1 MVETP
6 PKRKLRNFK
15 INFGPQH
22 PAAHGVL
29 RLIVELDGEVCILQL
44 FSKENIDESFR
55 LSYERIHILD
65 CYIVEQKNYVN
76 IKHIFK
82 YDENKLM
89 RKKWIEIFVF

>member
-29 RLIVELDGEVCILQL
+29 RLIVELDGEVC
-44 FSKENIDESFR
+44 FSIEF
-55 LSYERIHILD
+55 
-65 CYIVEQKNYVN
+65 QKN
-76 IKHIFK
+76 K
-82 YDENKLM
+82 
-89 RKKWIEIFVF
+89 

>member
-29 RLIVELDGEVCILQL
+29 RLIVELDGEVCIFGL
-44 FSKENIDESFR
+44 FSFDLYNRKLLFR
-55 LSYERIHILD
+55 LSYVLIHILD
-65 CYIVEQKNYVN
+65 FYIVEQKNFVN

-82 YDENKLM
+82 YETNDE
-89 RKKWIEIFVF
+89 RTKKS

>member
-29 RLIVELDGEVCILQL
+29 RLIVELDGEVCCFFLLNFTTKIY
-44 FSKENIDESFR
+44 F
-55 LSYERIHILD
+55 ILD
-65 CYIVEQKNYVN
+65 C
-76 IKHIFK
+76 
-82 YDENKLM
+82 LTC
-89 RKKWIEIFVF
+89 

>member
-29 RLIVELDGEVCILQL
+29 RLIVELDGEVCIFLL
-44 FSKENIDESFR
+44 KR
-55 LSYERIHILD
+55 L
-65 CYIVEQKNYVN
+65 
-76 IKHIFK
+76 
-82 YDENKLM
+82 
-89 RKKWIEIFVF
+89 RKTK

>member
-29 RLIVELDGEVCILQL
+29 RLIVELDGEV
-44 FSKENIDESFR
+44 SSFFIY
-55 LSYERIHILD
+55 L
-65 CYIVEQKNYVN
+65 
-76 IKHIFK
+76 IK
-82 YDENKLM
+82 
-89 RKKWIEIFVF
+89 IE

>member
-29 RLIVELDGEVCILQL
+29 RLIVELDGEVC
-44 FSKENIDESFR
+44 R
-55 LSYERIHILD
+55 ERMLVIRNEETCFMICL
-65 CYIVEQKNYVN
+65 
-76 IKHIFK
+76 
-82 YDENKLM
+82 
-89 RKKWIEIFVF
+89 